1 VNLSLRIIDN
11 RDRPDRDRRGP
22 LFVINSRIVG
32 KPETVPMTL
41 RLFAITLIDCSRSLD
56 RGQ

>member
-1 VNLSLRIIDN
+1 
-11 RDRPDRDRRGP
+11 

-41 RLFAITLIDCSRSLD
+41 TLFAITLIDCSRTLD